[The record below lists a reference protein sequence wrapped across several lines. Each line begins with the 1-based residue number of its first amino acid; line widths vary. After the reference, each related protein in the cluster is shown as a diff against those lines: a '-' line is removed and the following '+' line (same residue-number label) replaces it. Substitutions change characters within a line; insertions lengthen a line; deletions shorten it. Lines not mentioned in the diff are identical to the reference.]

1 MHLNADQLIDLAEG
15 VAEESSAPHLASCAA
30 CRQQLHELRAMMA
43 TVADVDVPEPSP
55 LFWDHLSGRVSEAV
69 AAEPSRSWWSG
80 VLSWPQV
87 LMPAA
92 SLVAA
97 MLLVGLLVNG
107 RGPGP
112 EVKDG
117 SAAPAAAR
125 AADVL
130 PSRELLSE
138 TGSLTGDPSLS
149 LVADLATSMDSESAG
164 EAGLAAS
171 GSAEHAVVHMSDS
184 ELRELRRLLAE
195 ELTHT
200 GN

>member
-15 VAEESSAPHLASCAA
+15 ASEESSAPHLSSCAA
-30 CRQQLHELRAMMA
+30 CRQQLSDLRAMMTA
-43 TVADVDVPEPSP
+43 VSDVDVPEPSP
-55 LFWDHLSGRVSEAV
+55 LFWNHLSGRVSEAI
-69 AAEPSRSWWSG
+69 AAEPARRNWWSG
-80 VLSWPQV
+80 ALSWPQV

-97 MLLVGLLVNG
+97 LLVVGLLVNG
-107 RGPGP
+107 RGPASTMND
-112 EVKDG
+112 ESK
-117 SAAPAAAR
+117 PAV
-125 AADVL
+125 ADVL

-138 TGSLTGDPSLS
+138 TGSLTTDPSLS
-149 LVADLATSMDSESAG
+149 LVADLTRSMDAESAG

-171 GSAEHAVVHMSDS
+171 GSAEHAVVHLSDS